1 MLDYMVGRFEAS
13 MNPFQDIYGTGYQLV
28 NGLYAIANG
37 GLGGLGFTHS
47 TQKFGYLTQA
57 SSDYIFAITS
67 EELGIIGLF
76 IIVLGYGIVI
86 YRLVYYALRT
96 RSEGYKII
104 LMGTAFYIL
113 LHFIL
118 NIGGVTGLIP
128 LTGVPLLFIS
138 SGGSSLMSV
147 MSAIGIAQAVISR
160 IRRQS
165 QT

>member
-1 MLDYMVGRFEAS
+1 M
-13 MNPFQDIYGTGYQLV
+13 
-28 NGLYAIANG
+28 
-37 GLGGLGFTHS
+37 GFTHS